1 MQVYERHLVCAYET
15 SNWKTSWLCAFL
27 EGQLGPTGQANNR
40 QLLTT
45 TCLES
50 GSDHI
55 LLYQV
60 YRQVLHP
67 KENET
72 N

>member
-1 MQVYERHLVCAYET
+1 MRVRNFELEDFLAVC
-15 SNWKTSWLCAFL
+15 LP